1 MKKFDFLHRKDGNKE
16 TKQIIKKGT
25 VVTMKN
31 YTEILSRNILALRRE
46 SGLTQEGLASKLG
59 LSFQAVSKWE
69 NGGSSPDIAL
79 LPEIADIFGVSIDRL
94 FGRCEEKNPAEK
106 AVTKNLPWEDDD
118 TLVAAVFRGHTLLE
132 SYDDVSDFT
141 FTLSGDA
148 LNVNTH
154 CNIICQGDIGECA
167 NAGGDITCD
176 EVKGCA
182 NAGGNIKC
190 DEVNGSAYA
199 GGNITCDEVNG
210 NANADGDIKCDGD
223 IGGNASAGSNIECT
237 GDIGGNAKAGDS
249 INCGGDICGSAEAGG
264 DNAAADD

>member
-1 MKKFDFLHRKDGNKE
+1 M
-16 TKQIIKKGT
+16 
-25 VVTMKN
+25 
-31 YTEILSRNILALRRE
+31 
-46 SGLTQEGLASKLG
+46 
-59 LSFQAVSKWE
+59 
-69 NGGSSPDIAL
+69 
-79 LPEIADIFGVSIDRL
+79 SIDRL
-94 FGRCEEKNPAEK
+94 FGRGEEKNLAEMI
-106 AVTKNLPWEDDD
+106 VTKNLPWKDDD
-118 TLVAAVFRGHTLLE
+118 TLVAAVFRGHILLE
-132 SYDDVSDFT
+132 SYDEVKDFT

-176 EVKGCA
+176 EVNGCA

-223 IGGNASAGSNIECT
+223 IGGNAKAGGNIGCN
-237 GDIGGNAKAGDS
+237 GDIGGNASAGDG
-249 INCGGDICGSAEAGG
+249 IECGDIHG
-264 DNAAADD
+264 DVKAYGNIAHDGNDADDDD